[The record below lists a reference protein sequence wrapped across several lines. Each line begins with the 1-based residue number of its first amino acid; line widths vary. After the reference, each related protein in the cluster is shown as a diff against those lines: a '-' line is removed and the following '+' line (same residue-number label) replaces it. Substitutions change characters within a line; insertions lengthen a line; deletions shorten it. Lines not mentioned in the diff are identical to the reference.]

1 MVKRYMFLFSQD
13 KGISANTRF
22 QMQCTGW
29 YDVDPPLR
37 YEFRYKLESQK
48 YVHISSA
55 SENYILWDEGR
66 VSTSKPSV
74 LPSGDP
80 KFGDK
85 VKFKTRIINSYG
97 AFIEVNSAPFAVSN
111 LSLFHSTVY

>member
-1 MVKRYMFLFSQD
+1 MFLFSQD

-22 QMQCTGW
+22 QMQCAGW

-48 YVHISSA
+48 HVNISSVT
-55 SENYILWDEGR
+55 ENYILWDEGR

-80 KFGDK
+80 KYDNK

-97 AFIEVNSAPFAVSN
+97 AFVEDNSAPFAVSN
-111 LSLFHSTVY
+111 LSLFHSIVY